1 MTEAQK
7 TNDDNLFP
15 IHHRQHHTEFTQ
27 KEIEDI
33 VRFADVHDLNAVD
46 KAKLIQFVRDVRAA
60 HRSRAIGKKDSAVWP
75 SLKQSDSTLE
85 SEDVVGDNSF

>member
-1 MTEAQK
+1 MTGDRK

-15 IHHRQHHTEFTQ
+15 VHHRQHHTEFTQ

-33 VRFADVHDLNAVD
+33 LRFADVHDLNAVD

-60 HRSRAIGKKDSAVWP
+60 HRSRAVGKKDSTGW
-75 SLKQSDSTLE
+75 SSIKQSDSFME
-85 SEDVVGDNSF
+85 NKEEAEEN

>member
-1 MTEAQK
+1 MTEDRK

-15 IHHRQHHTEFTQ
+15 VHHRQHQTEFTQ

-46 KAKLIQFVRDVRAA
+46 KAKLIKFVRDVRAA
-60 HRSRAIGKKDSAVWP
+60 HRSRAVEKNDSTGWP
-75 SLKQSDSTLE
+75 SLKQSDSTME
-85 SEDVVGDNSF
+85 SEDVVRDN